1 MRQRGVALLIVL
13 LVLVVGAGYT
23 ALRGLNAAYAK
34 PERDA
39 RTFAAM
45 QAAKQALLGYA
56 ANRARLVA
64 DVART
69 SSPSPELY
77 ELPGVLPCPAQSL
90 ATTNTLFGTAR
101 GSCTP
106 SLPSFPNLLVG
117 RLPWKTLD
125 LPELTDSSGEP
136 LWYAVS
142 QNFRL
147 QTTTPAA
154 VNPNSQ
160 GTIRLVDAGG
170 NVTQNRIVAVI
181 MAPGP
186 ALAGQVRGS
195 TTEKHTAANYLERF
209 TVMPVLGIDFD
220 FYAGRPT
227 DAPPAP
233 FNDYILTI
241 TEAELFDAIE
251 NGVAARLEQTIVP
264 LLEAHRAYWGTLP
277 YATGSFDP
285 TQPVS
290 SLYATNGALSGH
302 LPVASIE
309 PSVDFTTPTKES
321 GTAPVSCTGGSDID
335 CMVGTF
341 GSSVAET
348 FVIRTTLRNVN
359 GGVFQAL
366 EIPTVFNL
374 SMSVAVAPITSTLDA
389 DVLITGT
396 VTGRRFFSI
405 ERPRQRLRS
414 AAPSATLRP
423 EEYWFD
429 YGNWARFVYYS
440 RCSDAG
446 TTCITVEQP
455 GTAAQP
461 ARAVLVSAGRAVMK
475 PTFAQQA
482 RPSVNPAEY
491 FEAPHDTLPT
501 TAFRRQLRSSTFN
514 DRVVMLP

>member
-1 MRQRGVALLIVL
+1 MAQRGVALLIVL

-39 RTFAAM
+39 RTLAAM

-69 SSPSPELY
+69 SSPSPELF
-77 ELPGVLPCPAQSL
+77 EMPGVLPCPAQSL
-90 ATTNTLFGTAR
+90 AVTNALFGTAR
-101 GSCTP
+101 ASCTP
-106 SLPSFPNLLVG
+106 SMPSFPNLLVG

-125 LPELTDSSGEP
+125 LPELTDAGGEP

-142 QNFRL
+142 QSFRL
-147 QTTTPAA
+147 QTTTPPV

-160 GTIRLVDAGG
+160 GTIRMVDAGG
-170 NVTQNRIVAVI
+170 NIVQNRIVAVI
-181 MAPGP
+181 IAPGP
-186 ALAGQVRGS
+186 VVAGQVRG
-195 TTEKHTAANYLERF
+195 TTSEKHAAASYLERF
-209 TVMPVLGIDFD
+209 TVMPVVGIDFD
-220 FYAGRPT
+220 FYAGGPT

-233 FNDYILTI
+233 FNDQILTI

-277 YATGSFDP
+277 YATGFFDP

-290 SLYATNGALSGH
+290 GLYASSGALSGH

-309 PSVDFTTPTKES
+309 FSVDFTTPTKES
-321 GTAPVSCTGGSDID
+321 GTAPVSCSGGNDVD
-335 CMVGTF
+335 CMVGTS
-341 GSSVAET
+341 GSSVPET
-348 FVIRTTLRNVN
+348 FVIRTTLENVN
-359 GGVFQAL
+359 GGVFEPL
-366 EIPTVFNL
+366 DLPTVFNL
-374 SMSVAVAPITSTLDA
+374 SMSVAVAPIASTLDA
-389 DVLITGT
+389 DVVITGT
-396 VTGRRFFSI
+396 VIGRRFFSI

-414 AAPSATLRP
+414 ASPNATLRP
-423 EEYWFD
+423 EEWWFD
-429 YGNWARFVYYS
+429 YGNWARFIYYS
-440 RCSDAG
+440 RCSDASVA
-446 TTCITVEQP
+446 CITVEQP
-455 GTAAQP
+455 GSAAQS

-475 PTFAQQA
+475 PAFTQQT
-482 RPSVNPAEY
+482 RPSASASEY
-491 FEAPHDTLPT
+491 FEAPHDALPT
-501 TAFRRQLRSSTFN
+501 TAFKRQLRSSTFN